1 MEYLSTNVELFSSF
15 EVRKVVRVNLKRMVT
30 QTMPI
35 GIIINALA
43 VLLGGILGALGGN
56 VMTTKFKDGLNLAFG
71 ICSMM
76 MGIYA
81 IAPMKNM
88 AAVVFA
94 IIIGTGIGLAMHLG
108 DWINKGAAQMQKF
121 ISRFIHSPMNM
132 DQDTFDATLVTI
144 IVLFCVSGTGIYGSL
159 TEGMNGDAT
168 ILIAKSILD
177 FFTAAI
183 FAANLGYVVSLIAV
197 PQFIFFILLFFG
209 AHLIY
214 PLTTPDMILDFKA
227 AGGVLMLASGFRMVQ
242 IKMFPT
248 ADMIPMMV
256 IVMPISWFWM
266 QVILPLL

>member
-1 MEYLSTNVELFSSF
+1 
-15 EVRKVVRVNLKRMVT
+15 
-30 QTMPI
+30 MPI

-43 VLLGGILGALGGN
+43 VFLGGIFGALGGN
-56 VMTTKFKDGLNLAFG
+56 LMSTEFKDGLNSAFG

-108 DWINKGAAQMQKF
+108 DWINKGATQMQKF
-121 ISRFIHSPMNM
+121 ISRFVTSPVNM
-132 DQDTFDATLVTI
+132 DQATFDSTLVTI
-144 IVLFCVSGTGIYGSL
+144 IVLFCISGTGIYGSL

-183 FAANLGYVVSLIAV
+183 FAANLGYVVSLIAI
-197 PQFIFFILLFFG
+197 PQVIFFILLFFG

-256 IVMPISWFWM
+256 IVMPISWFWV
-266 QVILPLL
+266 QIILPLL